1 MKYDF
6 LIKGGQVF
14 DSEKGIFSVQ
24 DLYISGG
31 RVAAAPLGNEE
42 IKVNTVID
50 AAGKYV
56 VPGLIDEHL
65 HLDLY
70 GSMIGVNGDLMCIPN
85 GITSACD
92 GGTCGAS
99 NFRQFYNSNI
109 VRYEASTYSYLN
121 VQTFGNK
128 SLCIHEEDHDPK
140 DFRPDL
146 IESTFAKYPEVLR
159 GLKVRMCLGT
169 LGNEQGIAPLVRAKE
184 ISEDLKA
191 KGYHCPLVVHY
202 DNLPDNVKVADL
214 FNVLGKGDIVAHV
227 FQVKRETIFET
238 DGKIKNQRQNSNL
251 VDLNRNFPT
260 KNWKRTEKNDYYGG
274 EFSASEIETKFIIN
288 VLDNYRI
295 DAILSIHAPFKIV
308 NYDGP
313 AKNLAN
319 KISSLTGY
327 KVQSDIGYP
336 TPGSFGTYA
345 GVERNIPTI
354 TLELPENETD
364 ESLWAVNKSVFSYFA
379 YEF

>member
-1 MKYDF
+1 MFKKV
-6 LIKGGQVF
+6 I
-14 DSEKGIFSVQ
+14 SEHTIQ
-24 DLYISGG
+24 
-31 RVAAAPLGNEE
+31 GNEIFLLE
-42 IKVNTVID
+42 SQNDKFDKTV
-50 AAGKYV
+50 
-56 VPGLIDEHL
+56 LI
-65 HLDLY
+65 
-70 GSMIGVNGDLMCIPN
+70 IGVFHGEEPQGEYLINRFLKTDLMNLKNKLLIIP
-85 GITSACD
+85 C
-92 GGTCGAS
+92 
-99 NFRQFYNSNI
+99 
-109 VRYEASTYSYLN
+109 LN
-121 VQTFGNK
+121 
-128 SLCIHEEDHDPK
+128 P
-140 DFRPDL
+140 
-146 IESTFAKYPEVLR
+146 
-159 GLKVRMCLGT
+159 
-169 LGNEQGIAPLVRAKE
+169 
-184 ISEDLKA
+184 
-191 KGYHCPLVVHY
+191 
-202 DNLPDNVKVADL
+202 
-214 FNVLGKGDIVAHV
+214 
-227 FQVKRETIFET
+227 

-327 KVQSDIGYP
+327 KVQREIGYP
-336 TPGSFGTYA
+336 TLGSFGTYA

>member
-1 MKYDF
+1 MFKKV
-6 LIKGGQVF
+6 I
-14 DSEKGIFSVQ
+14 SEHTIQ
-24 DLYISGG
+24 
-31 RVAAAPLGNEE
+31 GNEIFLLE
-42 IKVNTVID
+42 SQNDKFDKTV
-50 AAGKYV
+50 
-56 VPGLIDEHL
+56 LI
-65 HLDLY
+65 
-70 GSMIGVNGDLMCIPN
+70 IGVFHGEEPQGEYLINRFLKTDLMNLKNKLLIIP
-85 GITSACD
+85 C
-92 GGTCGAS
+92 
-99 NFRQFYNSNI
+99 
-109 VRYEASTYSYLN
+109 LN
-121 VQTFGNK
+121 
-128 SLCIHEEDHDPK
+128 P
-140 DFRPDL
+140 
-146 IESTFAKYPEVLR
+146 
-159 GLKVRMCLGT
+159 
-169 LGNEQGIAPLVRAKE
+169 
-184 ISEDLKA
+184 
-191 KGYHCPLVVHY
+191 
-202 DNLPDNVKVADL
+202 
-214 FNVLGKGDIVAHV
+214 
-227 FQVKRETIFET
+227 

-274 EFSASEIETKFIIN
+274 KFSASEIETKFIIN

-313 AKNLAN
+313 AKDLAN